1 MNPARYVL
9 VFAQAS
15 DEVAAGFVRRNAR
28 RAVRLVTPRDLSRA
42 GWRYEVRG
50 GVPSAQ
56 AVVEGRIVPQSRLA
70 GVITRLG
77 CVTAADVPHIAA
89 GDRAYV
95 AAEMQAFL
103 AAWLH
108 LVPCPILN
116 RPTPMCLAGNAWSS
130 HKWVQTA
137 VRLGIPVSP
146 IEQRVDWSA
155 RRGKHDPTVRRAST
169 SDVTIVGPR
178 AIGTA
183 SSRLVQRARMLTRA
197 AGLEFATVQ
206 FSTMYDDAIF
216 LGVSLWPDLADEPI
230 AEAILRYLWRQSQ
243 QIPGIAAT
251 A

>member
-9 VFAQAS
+9 VFAQAG

-28 RAVRLVTPRDLSRA
+28 RAVRLVTPRELSRA
-42 GWRYEVRG
+42 GWRLGLHRG
-50 GVPSAQ
+50 TASVQ
-56 AVVEGRIVPQSRLA
+56 AVVKGRIVPQSRLA

-89 GDRAYV
+89 GDRVYV

-103 AAWLH
+103 VAWLH
-108 LVPCPILN
+108 LVSCPVLN

-146 IEQRVDWSA
+146 IEQRVDGMA
-155 RRGKHDPTVRRAST
+155 PLKNRPPAGRGVST
-169 SDVTIVGPR
+169 TAVTIVGPR
-178 AIGTA
+178 AIGTV
-183 SSRLVQRARMLTRA
+183 SPCLVQRARMLTRA

-216 LGVSLWPDLADEPI
+216 LGVSLWPDLADEAI
-230 AEAILRYLWRQSQ
+230 AEAVLRYLWRQSQ
-243 QIPGIAAT
+243 QIPGITAT